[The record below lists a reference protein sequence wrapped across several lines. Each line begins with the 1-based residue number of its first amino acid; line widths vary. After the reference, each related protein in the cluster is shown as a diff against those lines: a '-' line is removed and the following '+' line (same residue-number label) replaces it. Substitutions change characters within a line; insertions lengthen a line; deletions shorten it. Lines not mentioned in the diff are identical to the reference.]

1 MADINAYY
9 YTITHSGFEDQ
20 YGYPLITAKE
30 FINLALD
37 NNTPISDINIGTII
51 YNGNTYTNAIP
62 VNAFM
67 DNGTSLIEI
76 ITDAM
81 GF

>member
-1 MADINAYY
+1 MADIDAYY
-9 YTITHSGFEDQ
+9 YTIILDDFKDA
-20 YGYPLITAKE
+20 YGNSLISAKE
-30 FINLALD
+30 FINIALD
-37 NNTPISDINIGTII
+37 NNTPISDINNGTII

-67 DNGTSLIEI
+67 DNGTFLIEI
-76 ITDAM
+76 ITNAM

>member
-1 MADINAYY
+1 MADISAYSY
-9 YTITHSGFEDQ
+9 RITHSGFADQ
-20 YGYPLITAKE
+20 YNYPLISAKE

-37 NNTPISDINIGTII
+37 NNTPISDINKGKII
-51 YNGNTYTNAIP
+51 YKGITYKNAIP

-76 ITDAM
+76 ITNAM

>member
-1 MADINAYY
+1 MADIDAYY
-9 YTITHSGFEDQ
+9 YEITNSSFEDV
-20 YGYPLITAKE
+20 YGNPLISAKE

-51 YNGNTYTNAIP
+51 RDGTTYTNAIP
-62 VNAFM
+62 VDAFM

>member
-9 YTITHSGFEDQ
+9 YTITHSGFDGA
-20 YGYPLITAKE
+20 YGNSLISAKE